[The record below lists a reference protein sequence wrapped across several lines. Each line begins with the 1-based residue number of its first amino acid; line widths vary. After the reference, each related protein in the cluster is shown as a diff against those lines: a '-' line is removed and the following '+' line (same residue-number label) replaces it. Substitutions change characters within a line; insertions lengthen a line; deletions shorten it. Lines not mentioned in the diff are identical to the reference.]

1 MLDQGKTKEET
12 IELVKQW
19 DIDNKPTEV
28 EKPQATATN
37 AAPVVASPTDSTE
50 SSSEDTSLDSQ
61 NINTSKPKIEELD
74 VDKIKEKEPLKKYVV
89 PKKSI
94 ADKGTEIDIIETI
107 PVSGDFNV
115 NFQTDRITRKNL
127 EELNKDVSTDNYDYS
142 SLVSELE
149 NSFKKGRYTRDQ
161 REALEAWKKSGPD
174 NESRKIDLNLIPK
187 STLRSYQTEENF
199 KGNKNLIELQKLDKD
214 LIGEKVKDVAI
225 AQGGEKIKGSGQ
237 GDIGD
242 YYVPIYNV
250 NGQRVEGRPVAI
262 KQEDIDSYINKED
275 ESIPTGGKIL
285 TAGVLDEVEV
295 KSDSDKDLINLN
307 ILTPEE
313 SAQKLIEHNDKVKQ
327 LNQKIEETEDKDLIK
342 KLKSDLTELN
352 SNYEEETNKNLTA
365 IANSETWNNSVFNL
379 TNSDEKAPVLEF
391 GGVLDADRIEIPGG
405 DLYGRDESVFDRTSY
420 KVRKDK
426 DGKLTYESFG
436 KRGEV
441 AARELA
447 KKDPKEFTTSLND
460 KYLDYG
466 LGAIKDGKNVGIY
479 KNPVFKED
487 GQIDFAETLKANNI
501 DPKSLGAMR
510 FYEFNKAM
518 VENGAGAKVKVG
530 LGELNLGRRIAGEDP
545 EDAAKFMTFV
555 NNNTTDY
562 KQSDYIP
569 EFYSKQEDILD
580 DNIRK
585 SDKVAKEYQN
595 TVLEDN
601 KELKNTYKKLNS
613 EIGEIN
619 SIGKKVESE
628 YKSTN
633 SKVEQINI
641 DFVKKVE
648 DKRIEL
654 KYDIKRNPKNAEKIY
669 EKYQKWEDKQE
680 LKRSSEVTGIVSN
693 YEDFYKDS
701 KLEREEAKAK
711 AEELDILGDE
721 LKLNIQKTLNNYA
734 LNDAATSVLRFN
746 NIEKYANAKDKKLN
760 RGSVAK
766 ELQTTFMKQIAEQM
780 SGNAIAWQTVAE
792 AINEVGHKVG
802 TISDREYRSYKSTF
816 KSGTKQFLNDRDA
829 VVNLVVSNQNT
840 DEFSAKF
847 SESVIGGTV
856 NTFVQM
862 AASVLGSPLGS
873 MGASYFL
880 SSLSQSEESNVQR
893 EKDYIKDA
901 VKGGLSKEDAQ
912 IEYDE
917 LYPRSRQ
924 LMYSYTQAAVEGALS
939 HLSGKILSG
948 KIPGKESD
956 DLINNITNHILRKVS
971 NGNVTAKDIRI
982 QVNRYL
988 GEKAA
993 VAAKVGK
1000 TGISGILETIEE
1012 TTQFYGAIEIDKW
1025 MQGKT
1030 GNQVDFQIPDMDSEQ
1045 YKKDFA
1051 HMQKISFLAGLA
1063 GGSFEMAMTPKSTLE
1078 IDYDGS
1084 NYAAFQKRNDALA
1097 SFADAARNESVL
1109 ANELEKIENDQKLS
1123 DSEKASKRQEAEKT
1137 FSLWSSIDPD
1147 INGTSQFE
1155 VAALLEEKRKFEEKY
1170 KNITNNSRVK
1180 QKLSEFDEEIKRITD
1195 DSNNVKVD
1203 KTKSKKSLE
1212 ESLKIVTLSKLEKTN
1227 KENEARIRE
1236 ENQNLTEVEVNKLVE
1251 DSKIILDPKKSKVII
1266 FDKENVQEI
1275 ADEYDIDIDVLVD
1288 KDGNFK
1294 NEGSI
1299 LPDQQVVLIEKE
1311 ASKGVIEH
1319 EDNHLYTEMAFADV
1333 ENKNVVFSLAEEVLD
1348 QMKKD
1353 NPEVAAKLELQ
1364 LDKYREDANYD
1375 GNAVMQEVMP
1385 YYVQLRERGF
1395 FDKENSVSRQ
1405 LKRGMRNLYQSLG
1418 FKLNVKKD
1426 NILEIISDYA
1436 DNQKEGI
1443 TTKSQKRLLQGEV
1456 NIDNKLRE
1464 EGNVLAKEDAKKET
1478 PIIPINKKSNSQTK
1492 LVASKPIKIDT
1503 KTMSNAFDQNI
1514 TEDLK
1519 TNDDFK
1525 ESEAAVDAFDAI
1537 ENNSNFN
1544 SYINQLIT
1552 RDGNLQSLS
1561 SNIKEE
1567 VNRKIKE
1574 NLQIRTLK
1582 NFKPELD
1589 GNRRSLFSF
1598 IYGKASENGMGGI
1611 AQKAL
1616 LDVKKEYATRP
1627 DSNARSID
1635 KPTSEG
1641 QAFDIEDKSAEQ
1653 DIINR
1658 IDSGE
1663 ASAAPKSQFR
1673 RNLVVG
1679 DQKGLNDEQVEDFKK
1694 VSENVSNKLPDAN
1707 AKNFRTKLD
1716 QLAGTELKS
1725 WVKDNILK
1733 GQDYKTFIKDNYN
1746 NIRDL
1751 DIKYLIDLDKGL
1763 MKQGKPRMF
1772 TKPNRRLTN
1781 QADIRKYR
1789 DSGRAYVE
1797 NESQGV
1803 MLYDIL
1809 NPGADATVDF
1819 FTKEKP
1825 STVSNRKGKLAESLG
1840 RQMFKDALPE
1850 IRNKKGE
1857 SDQTKAMSAK
1867 KTQKDPRLL
1876 FAKKLG
1882 ELDLDLDKNQEKTFV
1897 KRVGQ
1902 IVDNNPGI
1910 TLEEAV
1916 NLELQKIGS
1925 NKGFAYENVIIKRLK
1940 DLKIKGFVV
1949 SEQAGGNKIGIPD
1962 FAAKIFGND
1971 FDVEVKLAK
1980 AQYGDVGLR
1989 FRNGLIDFNEKVK
2002 NKDYSFKE
2010 RIRKELFAP
2019 SKEALKAYEKRAG
2032 ELGADMDL
2040 YRRTGKLPMEIFL
2053 QLGEGLS
2060 AKGINNLKPKYK
2072 YLKEKFPNGIKGE
2085 GLQKAVTQKA
2095 EFDITPIKE
2104 IYENKTPPTNYI
2116 QLKDSGLFFMGK
2128 NPLGLPVPE
2137 LTGNVDLTMRI
2148 FPSNSVGKDGVPMTT
2163 VNLRILP
2170 SNLKNI
2176 PKSDYT
2182 LDSASSVSSLMKTEA
2197 VKMLEAK
2204 VPAKESNIKEL
2215 SNEVVKF
2222 SKTETNE
2229 DIINYASTVDE
2240 ALKLA
2245 NSLDQPVKKIRVFD
2259 FDDTL
2264 ATTKSDVLFTAPD
2277 GTEGK
2282 LNAEQFATQGAQLL
2296 EQGYVFDFSEFN
2308 KVTKGKPGPLLDIA
2322 KKIQDARGTQDV
2334 FVLTARNPAA
2344 QVAIKEFLDSQG
2356 LDIPLE
2362 NITGLGDSTGA
2373 AKAKWMVNKA
2383 AEGYNDFYFADD
2395 AYQNVKAVRD
2405 VMSVIDV
2412 KSKVQQARIKESK
2425 KLSDEFNDL
2434 LEETTGVDAFK
2445 EYSAAKAKTIGA
2457 SKGNFKFFIPYSAE
2471 DFLGLIYPTLSK
2483 GSKGDAQMAWYK
2495 TNLIDKYTKAQE
2507 NLSTAR
2513 LNLMNDFKQLKKSLN
2528 IPANLRK
2535 KNDSGFTN
2543 EQAVRVHLFT
2553 SMGYEVPGLSKRD
2566 LKQLNDTVENDDKLK
2581 TFSEQILQI
2590 TKGDGYANPDANWLV
2605 GTITTDLINLINT
2618 EKRSKYLSEWQESID
2633 TIYSKENL
2641 NKLEAIYGTKYV
2653 DALTNMLTRMK
2664 TGKNRLTSGSKIE
2677 NQILDYVNGSIGTIM
2692 FFNTRSAVLQTISS
2706 INFVNWSFNNPYQAG
2721 KAFANQKQYWSDFK
2735 ELMNS
2740 DYLLDR
2746 RNGLKLNISESE
2758 IADAAATSKNKAK
2771 AAINYLLQK
2780 GFLPTQYAD
2789 SFAIASGGA
2798 TFYRNRIKDLVRQG
2812 KTETEAKEQALI
2824 EFRQVAEESQQS
2836 SDPSRI
2842 SQQQSS
2848 NVGRLILAFANTPM
2862 QYARIQKRAIQD
2874 LVNGRGDAKS
2884 HVSRIVYYGFVQN
2897 VIFNALQQA
2906 VFALGFGDDD
2916 DEKEEAKN
2924 KKYLNVAN
2932 GMLDSLLRGL
2942 GIGGAAVSVAK
2953 NFLMD
2958 IYERS
2963 GRDRPEY
2970 VDSVWEVTRFSP
2982 PIYSK
2987 LSKLKQA
2994 GWQFDSK
3001 KRRELIFEKG
3011 FSLDN
3016 PAYEAAAKV
3025 VSATTNVPLDRVM
3038 YKIKNIEGAL
3048 DEDNEIWQ
3056 RVAMMGG
3063 WPKWQLE
3070 NPKTAADLTP
3080 EQKAEVKAKSKI
3092 DNYKKAKGSKDYD
3105 TIKKL
3110 TSDQQIKMLKSLGF
3124 GEYTIKNAK
3133 TEKAKIDLIIAKNSK
3148 KKNIVDKKAIEEY
3161 KYKKLNKAEQ
3171 VRKLDSLGLSK
3182 DEIKALKL
3190 EADRVEKLVE
3200 LMK

>member
-1 MLDQGKTKEET
+1 
-12 IELVKQW
+12 
-19 DIDNKPTEV
+19 
-28 EKPQATATN
+28 
-37 AAPVVASPTDSTE
+37 
-50 SSSEDTSLDSQ
+50 
-61 NINTSKPKIEELD
+61 
-74 VDKIKEKEPLKKYVV
+74 
-89 PKKSI
+89 
-94 ADKGTEIDIIETI
+94 
-107 PVSGDFNV
+107 
-115 NFQTDRITRKNL
+115 
-127 EELNKDVSTDNYDYS
+127 
-142 SLVSELE
+142 
-149 NSFKKGRYTRDQ
+149 
-161 REALEAWKKSGPD
+161 
-174 NESRKIDLNLIPK
+174 
-187 STLRSYQTEENF
+187 
-199 KGNKNLIELQKLDKD
+199 
-214 LIGEKVKDVAI
+214 
-225 AQGGEKIKGSGQ
+225 
-237 GDIGD
+237 
-242 YYVPIYNV
+242 
-250 NGQRVEGRPVAI
+250 
-262 KQEDIDSYINKED
+262 
-275 ESIPTGGKIL
+275 
-285 TAGVLDEVEV
+285 
-295 KSDSDKDLINLN
+295 
-307 ILTPEE
+307 
-313 SAQKLIEHNDKVKQ
+313 
-327 LNQKIEETEDKDLIK
+327 
-342 KLKSDLTELN
+342 
-352 SNYEEETNKNLTA
+352 
-365 IANSETWNNSVFNL
+365 
-379 TNSDEKAPVLEF
+379 
-391 GGVLDADRIEIPGG
+391 
-405 DLYGRDESVFDRTSY
+405 
-420 KVRKDK
+420 
-426 DGKLTYESFG
+426 
-436 KRGEV
+436 
-441 AARELA
+441 
-447 KKDPKEFTTSLND
+447 
-460 KYLDYG
+460 
-466 LGAIKDGKNVGIY
+466 
-479 KNPVFKED
+479 
-487 GQIDFAETLKANNI
+487 
-501 DPKSLGAMR
+501 
-510 FYEFNKAM
+510 
-518 VENGAGAKVKVG
+518 
-530 LGELNLGRRIAGEDP
+530 
-545 EDAAKFMTFV
+545 
-555 NNNTTDY
+555 
-562 KQSDYIP
+562 
-569 EFYSKQEDILD
+569 
-580 DNIRK
+580 
-585 SDKVAKEYQN
+585 
-595 TVLEDN
+595 
-601 KELKNTYKKLNS
+601 
-613 EIGEIN
+613 
-619 SIGKKVESE
+619 
-628 YKSTN
+628 
-633 SKVEQINI
+633 
-641 DFVKKVE
+641 
-648 DKRIEL
+648 
-654 KYDIKRNPKNAEKIY
+654 
-669 EKYQKWEDKQE
+669 
-680 LKRSSEVTGIVSN
+680 
-693 YEDFYKDS
+693 
-701 KLEREEAKAK
+701 
-711 AEELDILGDE
+711 
-721 LKLNIQKTLNNYA
+721 
-734 LNDAATSVLRFN
+734 
-746 NIEKYANAKDKKLN
+746 
-760 RGSVAK
+760 
-766 ELQTTFMKQIAEQM
+766 
-780 SGNAIAWQTVAE
+780 
-792 AINEVGHKVG
+792 
-802 TISDREYRSYKSTF
+802 
-816 KSGTKQFLNDRDA
+816 
-829 VVNLVVSNQNT
+829 
-840 DEFSAKF
+840 
-847 SESVIGGTV
+847 
-856 NTFVQM
+856 
-862 AASVLGSPLGS
+862 
-873 MGASYFL
+873 
-880 SSLSQSEESNVQR
+880 
-893 EKDYIKDA
+893 
-901 VKGGLSKEDAQ
+901 
-912 IEYDE
+912 
-917 LYPRSRQ
+917 
-924 LMYSYTQAAVEGALS
+924 
-939 HLSGKILSG
+939 
-948 KIPGKESD
+948 
-956 DLINNITNHILRKVS
+956 
-971 NGNVTAKDIRI
+971 
-982 QVNRYL
+982 
-988 GEKAA
+988 
-993 VAAKVGK
+993 
-1000 TGISGILETIEE
+1000 
-1012 TTQFYGAIEIDKW
+1012 
-1025 MQGKT
+1025 
-1030 GNQVDFQIPDMDSEQ
+1030 
-1045 YKKDFA
+1045 
-1051 HMQKISFLAGLA
+1051 
-1063 GGSFEMAMTPKSTLE
+1063 
-1078 IDYDGS
+1078 
-1084 NYAAFQKRNDALA
+1084 
-1097 SFADAARNESVL
+1097 
-1109 ANELEKIENDQKLS
+1109 
-1123 DSEKASKRQEAEKT
+1123 
-1137 FSLWSSIDPD
+1137 
-1147 INGTSQFE
+1147 
-1155 VAALLEEKRKFEEKY
+1155 
-1170 KNITNNSRVK
+1170 
-1180 QKLSEFDEEIKRITD
+1180 
-1195 DSNNVKVD
+1195 
-1203 KTKSKKSLE
+1203 
-1212 ESLKIVTLSKLEKTN
+1212 
-1227 KENEARIRE
+1227 
-1236 ENQNLTEVEVNKLVE
+1236 
-1251 DSKIILDPKKSKVII
+1251 
-1266 FDKENVQEI
+1266 
-1275 ADEYDIDIDVLVD
+1275 
-1288 KDGNFK
+1288 
-1294 NEGSI
+1294 
-1299 LPDQQVVLIEKE
+1299 
-1311 ASKGVIEH
+1311 
-1319 EDNHLYTEMAFADV
+1319 
-1333 ENKNVVFSLAEEVLD
+1333 
-1348 QMKKD
+1348 
-1353 NPEVAAKLELQ
+1353 
-1364 LDKYREDANYD
+1364 
-1375 GNAVMQEVMP
+1375 
-1385 YYVQLRERGF
+1385 
-1395 FDKENSVSRQ
+1395 
-1405 LKRGMRNLYQSLG
+1405 
-1418 FKLNVKKD
+1418 
-1426 NILEIISDYA
+1426 
-1436 DNQKEGI
+1436 
-1443 TTKSQKRLLQGEV
+1443 
-1456 NIDNKLRE
+1456 
-1464 EGNVLAKEDAKKET
+1464 
-1478 PIIPINKKSNSQTK
+1478 
-1492 LVASKPIKIDT
+1492 
-1503 KTMSNAFDQNI
+1503 
-1514 TEDLK
+1514 
-1519 TNDDFK
+1519 
-1525 ESEAAVDAFDAI
+1525 
-1537 ENNSNFN
+1537 
-1544 SYINQLIT
+1544 
-1552 RDGNLQSLS
+1552 
-1561 SNIKEE
+1561 
-1567 VNRKIKE
+1567 
-1574 NLQIRTLK
+1574 
-1582 NFKPELD
+1582 
-1589 GNRRSLFSF
+1589 
-1598 IYGKASENGMGGI
+1598 
-1611 AQKAL
+1611 
-1616 LDVKKEYATRP
+1616 
-1627 DSNARSID
+1627 
-1635 KPTSEG
+1635 
-1641 QAFDIEDKSAEQ
+1641 
-1653 DIINR
+1653 
-1658 IDSGE
+1658 
-1663 ASAAPKSQFR
+1663 
-1673 RNLVVG
+1673 
-1679 DQKGLNDEQVEDFKK
+1679 
-1694 VSENVSNKLPDAN
+1694 
-1707 AKNFRTKLD
+1707 
-1716 QLAGTELKS
+1716 
-1725 WVKDNILK
+1725 
-1733 GQDYKTFIKDNYN
+1733 
-1746 NIRDL
+1746 
-1751 DIKYLIDLDKGL
+1751 
-1763 MKQGKPRMF
+1763 
-1772 TKPNRRLTN
+1772 
-1781 QADIRKYR
+1781 
-1789 DSGRAYVE
+1789 
-1797 NESQGV
+1797 
-1803 MLYDIL
+1803 
-1809 NPGADATVDF
+1809 
-1819 FTKEKP
+1819 
-1825 STVSNRKGKLAESLG
+1825 
-1840 RQMFKDALPE
+1840 
-1850 IRNKKGE
+1850 
-1857 SDQTKAMSAK
+1857 
-1867 KTQKDPRLL
+1867 
-1876 FAKKLG
+1876 
-1882 ELDLDLDKNQEKTFV
+1882 
-1897 KRVGQ
+1897 
-1902 IVDNNPGI
+1902 
-1910 TLEEAV
+1910 
-1916 NLELQKIGS
+1916 
-1925 NKGFAYENVIIKRLK
+1925 
-1940 DLKIKGFVV
+1940 
-1949 SEQAGGNKIGIPD
+1949 
-1962 FAAKIFGND
+1962 
-1971 FDVEVKLAK
+1971 
-1980 AQYGDVGLR
+1980 
-1989 FRNGLIDFNEKVK
+1989 
-2002 NKDYSFKE
+2002 
-2010 RIRKELFAP
+2010 
-2019 SKEALKAYEKRAG
+2019 
-2032 ELGADMDL
+2032 
-2040 YRRTGKLPMEIFL
+2040 
-2053 QLGEGLS
+2053 
-2060 AKGINNLKPKYK
+2060 
-2072 YLKEKFPNGIKGE
+2072 
-2085 GLQKAVTQKA
+2085 
-2095 EFDITPIKE
+2095 
-2104 IYENKTPPTNYI
+2104 
-2116 QLKDSGLFFMGK
+2116 
-2128 NPLGLPVPE
+2128 
-2137 LTGNVDLTMRI
+2137 
-2148 FPSNSVGKDGVPMTT
+2148 
-2163 VNLRILP
+2163 
-2170 SNLKNI
+2170 
-2176 PKSDYT
+2176 
-2182 LDSASSVSSLMKTEA
+2182 
-2197 VKMLEAK
+2197 MLEAK

>member
-1 MLDQGKTKEET
+1 MTKKEYVQSLKDKGVKKAEAL
-12 IELVKQW
+12 ELLNQW
-19 DIDNKPTEV
+19 DIDNKPAEV
-28 EKPQATATN
+28 EKPKVVAEK
-37 AAPVVASPTDSTE
+37 AAPVAAESQDSTE

-61 NINTSKPKIEELD
+61 KNENDPENLGKKDVKEEKKSKGKIKIQQNSENIPEGKYDVLETIDLSSLSDEEKTKIQDSFNTKNVDLSNIAEDADKLKNQSEPITRLEEDTNTDSNNLVSLKKINYSYTEPETKILIDRPGDDKESTVETAKGNYYMAYYKQDKDTKYNDKRSKFENFLGNRIKFPRFDTSEEIQGTPIYLTFEQEKELFGKKDDVVTTDQVTIRDPKDETLPELVVTAESSLIPANPSEIINEINVIDQELNNPETTPERVEELKENKNNKQSKLVQAYRNNNMLSSIEEKQEKPKPTDWTGKGGYFKNTDNGYEIKTEKDYGQTGIFGRKKKLGKNIREFENLESDAVRDNIN
-74 VDKIKEKEPLKKYVV
+74 EK
-89 PKKSI
+89 
-94 ADKGTEIDIIETI
+94 
-107 PVSGDFNV
+107 
-115 NFQTDRITRKNL
+115 
-127 EELNKDVSTDNYDYS
+127 
-142 SLVSELE
+142 
-149 NSFKKGRYTRDQ
+149 
-161 REALEAWKKSGPD
+161 
-174 NESRKIDLNLIPK
+174 
-187 STLRSYQTEENF
+187 
-199 KGNKNLIELQKLDKD
+199 
-214 LIGEKVKDVAI
+214 
-225 AQGGEKIKGSGQ
+225 
-237 GDIGD
+237 
-242 YYVPIYNV
+242 
-250 NGQRVEGRPVAI
+250 
-262 KQEDIDSYINKED
+262 YINNG
-275 ESIPTGGKIL
+275 I
-285 TAGVLDEVEV
+285 
-295 KSDSDKDLINLN
+295 
-307 ILTPEE
+307 
-313 SAQKLIEHNDKVKQ
+313 
-327 LNQKIEETEDKDLIK
+327 
-342 KLKSDLTELN
+342 
-352 SNYEEETNKNLTA
+352 
-365 IANSETWNNSVFNL
+365 
-379 TNSDEKAPVLEF
+379 
-391 GGVLDADRIEIPGG
+391 
-405 DLYGRDESVFDRTSY
+405 
-420 KVRKDK
+420 
-426 DGKLTYESFG
+426 
-436 KRGEV
+436 
-441 AARELA
+441 
-447 KKDPKEFTTSLND
+447 
-460 KYLDYG
+460 
-466 LGAIKDGKNVGIY
+466 GAIRDGSDVYVY
-479 KNPVFKED
+479 KNPVFKDD
-487 GQIDFAETLKANNI
+487 GSIDYGKTLEANGI
-501 DPKSLGAMR
+501 SADPMYSKSN
-510 FYEFNKAM
+510 FEFNKLM
-518 VENGAGAKVKVG
+518 ESKG
-530 LGELNLGRRIAGEDP
+530 LSYKANFGILG
-545 EDAAKFMTFV
+545 
-555 NNNTTDY
+555 N
-562 KQSDYIP
+562 
-569 EFYSKQEDILD
+569 
-580 DNIRK
+580 
-585 SDKVAKEYQN
+585 
-595 TVLEDN
+595 
-601 KELKNTYKKLNS
+601 
-613 EIGEIN
+613 
-619 SIGKKVESE
+619 
-628 YKSTN
+628 
-633 SKVEQINI
+633 
-641 DFVKKVE
+641 KVE
-648 DKRIEL
+648 DVEGITNFI
-654 KYDIKRNPKNAEKIY
+654 DKNISD
-669 EKYQKWEDKQE
+669 YQK
-680 LKRSSEVTGIVSN
+680 SSSTAPG
-693 YEDFYKDS
+693 
-701 KLEREEAKAK
+701 AKADSSK
-711 AEELDILGDE
+711 ERKEKKKTINLIKGNINEQESNIKQRTEIILDNSKINQDIT
-721 LKLNIQKTLNNYA
+721 KQKTL
-734 LNDAATSVLRFN
+734 LRKQFVKSN
-746 NIEKYANAKDKKLN
+746 EEIRLIEKDNKIL
-760 RGSVAK
+760 K
-766 ELQTTFMKQIAEQM
+766 EEIDN
-780 SGNAIAWQTVAE
+780 G
-792 AINEVGHKVG
+792 
-802 TISDREYRSYKSTF
+802 
-816 KSGTKQFLNDRDA
+816 
-829 VVNLVVSNQNT
+829 
-840 DEFSAKF
+840 
-847 SESVIGGTV
+847 
-856 NTFVQM
+856 
-862 AASVLGSPLGS
+862 
-873 MGASYFL
+873 
-880 SSLSQSEESNVQR
+880 SNVQSKKVDQLKKEIANNPDLAKQLTKEYVKWEKGFMSDQKDSIKTYNKNLEKEKSISSKYKEFYDDKIPNIESLTEEYNAGIGGFTKLKDEFDGLLADNDFLTALEGEYTASNLMLSGRLEKMSEKYEAQGSYIR
-893 EKDYIKDA
+893 ELYNTVVGQVAETSVGRVQAFQLFARGINYLGHEIYSSGSPDFIKKAFGINDRQYKSYKQRFAFENASIDSNIKAIKDQLQLSGNDEKFSQEFAQSLVGGTINSFAQMYGA
-901 VKGGLSKEDAQ
+901 VIGAPLTGLAGGYFFGTLAAEQADAVRVENEFIADHPELSRSEAKKRF
-912 IEYDE
+912 DE
-917 LYPRSRQ
+917 IWSPASRQ
-924 LMYSYTQAAVEGALS
+924 GYALAKATVQGALS
-939 HLSGKILSG
+939 YVTAGIMKGNIKITEKVVG
-948 KIPGKESD
+948 RV
-956 DLINNITNHILRKVS
+956 TNSVMKNLT
-971 NGNVTAKDIRI
+971 GNVTAKDIQI
-982 QVNRYL
+982 AVNKKIGDL
-988 GEKAA
+988 SAKALSKFG
-993 VAAKVGK
+993 KV
-1000 TGISGILETIEE
+1000 TGSGIDELLDETIQ
-1012 TTQFYGAIEIDKW
+1012 TGADYFITEMFNK
-1025 MQGKT
+1025 GT
-1030 GNQVDFQIPDMDSEQ
+1030 GNQLNFELPAYTSDEF
-1045 YKKDFA
+1045 KKEMK
-1051 HMQKISFLAGLA
+1051 HMAGVSFLSGNA
-1063 GGSFEMAMTPKSTLE
+1063 GGSFQAMINSEKVLN
-1078 IDYDGS
+1078 DYDAE
-1084 NYAAFQKRNDALA
+1084 N
-1097 SFADAARNESVL
+1097 SFAERKQFEKNMEEL
-1109 ANELEKIENDQKLS
+1109 ANTLRSPEDLS
-1123 DSEKASKRQEAEKT
+1123 VALTQIKEQIGQEVNGEIYTQEQFDEDAFEMNKA
-1137 FSLWSSIDPD
+1137 FSRFNKIDPN
-1147 INGTSQFE
+1147 INGKAQME
-1155 VAALLEEKRKFEEKY
+1155 VAQLLEANEKLEVEAKKLGPNTNARI
-1170 KNITNNSRVK
+1170 KNQIEDNNKQIQEIT
-1180 QKLSEFDEEIKRITD
+1180 T
-1195 DSNNVKVD
+1195 DSNNEISKELTEQEQLDFTD
-1203 KTKSKKSLE
+1203 KQ
-1212 ESLKIVTLSKLEKTN
+1212 LKIVSLQKIKNLAKDQDISKEDADNLLNESKVEVFDDENVDEIAKKYNLN
-1227 KENEARIRE
+1227 KED
-1236 ENQNLTEVEVNKLVE
+1236 L
-1251 DSKIILDPKKSKVII
+1251 LDPEGV
-1266 FDKENVQEI
+1266 
-1275 ADEYDIDIDVLVD
+1275 YL
-1288 KDGNFK
+1288 KD
-1294 NEGSI
+1294 
-1299 LPDQQVVLIEKE
+1299 
-1311 ASKGVIEH
+1311 KGVILMSKTATKGVLEH
-1319 EDNHLYTEMAFADV
+1319 ESLHNFLDIALSDPK
-1333 ENKNVVFSLAEEVLD
+1333 NKNVIYSIADALKKQMAKIDPKAAGIIERQLNKYSSDDNYTASDIAEEVLT
-1348 QMKKD
+1348 
-1353 NPEVAAKLELQ
+1353 
-1364 LDKYREDANYD
+1364 
-1375 GNAVMQEVMP
+1375 
-1385 YYVQLRERGF
+1385 YYT
-1395 FDKENSVSRQ
+1395 Q
-1405 LKRGMRNLYQSLG
+1405 LKKRGEFKKGTTVGGEIQAGVRRLFQGLGMEIEINENNVMEVLDDYIRNTG
-1418 FKLNVKKD
+1418 RGKL
-1426 NILEIISDYA
+1426 
-1436 DNQKEGI
+1436 
-1443 TTKSQKRLLQGEV
+1443 TRSQRK
-1456 NIDNKLRE
+1456 
-1464 EGNVLAKEDAKKET
+1464 LAKGKVKFSDIIKKSGDLIAPDNNT
-1478 PIIPINKKSNSQTK
+1478 KVIPINKQSETTTK
-1492 LVASKPIKIDT
+1492 RAAALPIKIDT

-1772 TKPNRRLTN
+1772 TKPNRRLTS

-2296 EQGYVFDFSEFN
+2296 EQGYEFDFSEFN

-2471 DFLGLIYPTLSK
+2471 DFLGLVYPTLSK

-2566 LKQLNDTVENDDKLK
+2566 LKQLNDTVENDAKLK

-2605 GTITTDLINLINT
+2605 GNITTDLISLINT

-2633 TIYSKENL
+2633 AIYSKENL

-3070 NPKTAADLTP
+3070 SPKTAADLTP